1 MSSQRILTLVVV
13 ALLAL
18 LLTWGFATNRWRR
31 GRPAVI
37 AIAIVGALLL
47 LTRRVSIV
55 ELLLVL
61 SLPLALLI
69 VSGRRG
75 RTLRGRGGR

>member
-1 MSSQRILTLVVV
+1 MTAQRILILVAIAV
-13 ALLAL
+13 LTL
-18 LLTWGFATNRWRR
+18 LLTWGLATNRWRR

-37 AIAIVGALLL
+37 AVAIVGALLL

-61 SLPLALLI
+61 ALPVALL
-69 VSGRRG
+69 VLSSARRG
-75 RTLRGRGGR
+75 AAGVRRRR